1 LSPLLGPVSLG
12 YASLRNPA
20 PSAAFCADAPAMIVH
35 QTPLPG
41 VLVIEPRVYE
51 DERGF
56 FLETY
61 QRRRFAEAGIDLTFV
76 QDNWSRST
84 RDTLRGLHY
93 QITQPQAKLVQVV
106 DGSVFD
112 VAVDLR
118 QDSPTF
124 GRWYGTTLSAEN
136 HRQLLIPAGFAH
148 GFLTTS
154 ESADFQ
160 YKCSEPYHRQSERT
174 LLWNDP
180 EIGIE
185 WPLEGEPLISE
196 KDTRGLPLSEAECFD
211 LAVDAGPGGPGDD

>member
-1 LSPLLGPVSLG
+1 
-12 YASLRNPA
+12 
-20 PSAAFCADAPAMIVH
+20 MKVH

-61 QRRRFAEAGIDLTFV
+61 QQRRFTEARIDVTFV

-84 RDTLRGLHY
+84 RGTLRGLHY
-93 QITQPQAKLVQVV
+93 QIAHPQAKLVQVV
-106 DGSVFD
+106 AGSVFD

-118 QDSPTF
+118 RDSPTF

-136 HRQLLIPAGFAH
+136 HRQLLIPVGFAH

-154 ESADFQ
+154 DSADFQ
-160 YKCSEPYHRQSERT
+160 YKCSEIYHHQSERT

-185 WPLEGEPLISE
+185 WPLEGEPLLSE
-196 KDTRGLPLSEAECFD
+196 KDTQGKRLSEAECFD
-211 LAVDAGPGGPGDD
+211 LTADAGPGDSGDD

>member
-1 LSPLLGPVSLG
+1 MNVQ
-12 YASLRNPA
+12 
-20 PSAAFCADAPAMIVH
+20 

-41 VLVIEPRVYE
+41 VLIIEPHVYE

-61 QRRRFAEAGIDLTFV
+61 QQPRFAEAGINLTFV
-76 QDNWSRST
+76 QDNWSRSS

-93 QITQPQAKLVQVV
+93 QISHPQAKLVQVV
-106 DGSVFD
+106 AGSVFD

-118 QDSPTF
+118 RNSPTF

-154 ESADFQ
+154 DTADFQ
-160 YKCSEPYHRQSERT
+160 YKCSEVYHRQSEQT

-180 EIGIE
+180 AIGIE
-185 WPLEGEPLISE
+185 WPLEGEPLLSE
-196 KDTRGLPLSEAECFD
+196 KDRQGMPLSEAECFD
-211 LAVDAGPGGPGDD
+211 SAADAGLGDGGDD

>member
-1 LSPLLGPVSLG
+1 MNVQ
-12 YASLRNPA
+12 
-20 PSAAFCADAPAMIVH
+20 

-41 VLVIEPRVYE
+41 VLVIEPHVYE

-61 QRRRFAEAGIDLTFV
+61 QQPRFAEAGINLTFV
-76 QDNWSRST
+76 QDNWSRSS
-84 RDTLRGLHY
+84 RGTLRGLHY
-93 QITQPQAKLVQVV
+93 QISHPQAKLVQVV
-106 DGSVFD
+106 AGSVFD

-118 QDSPTF
+118 RNSPTF

-154 ESADFQ
+154 DTADFQ
-160 YKCSEPYHRQSERT
+160 YKCSEVYHRQSEQT

-180 EIGIE
+180 AIGIE
-185 WPLEGEPLISE
+185 WPLEGEPLLSE
-196 KDTRGLPLSEAECFD
+196 KDRQGVPLSEAECFD
-211 LAVDAGPGGPGDD
+211 SAADAGLGDDGDD

>member
-1 LSPLLGPVSLG
+1 
-12 YASLRNPA
+12 
-20 PSAAFCADAPAMIVH
+20 MKVH

-61 QRRRFAEAGIDLTFV
+61 QQRRFAEARIDVTFV

-84 RDTLRGLHY
+84 RGTLRGLHY
-93 QITQPQAKLVQVV
+93 QIAHPQAKLVQVV
-106 DGSVFD
+106 SGSVFD

-118 QDSPTF
+118 RDSPTF

-136 HRQLLIPAGFAH
+136 HRQLLIPVGCAH
-148 GFLTTS
+148 GFLVTS
-154 ESADFQ
+154 DTADFQ
-160 YKCSEPYHRQSERT
+160 YKCSEIYHRQSERT

-185 WPLEGEPLISE
+185 WPLEGEPLLSE
-196 KDTRGLPLSEAECFD
+196 KDTQGKRLSEAECFD
-211 LAVDAGPGGPGDD
+211 LTADAGPGDSGDD

>member
-1 LSPLLGPVSLG
+1 
-12 YASLRNPA
+12 
-20 PSAAFCADAPAMIVH
+20 MKVH

-61 QRRRFAEAGIDLTFV
+61 QQRRFAEARIDVTFV

-84 RDTLRGLHY
+84 RGTLRGLHY
-93 QITQPQAKLVQVV
+93 QIAHPQAKLVQVV
-106 DGSVFD
+106 SGSVFD

-118 QDSPTF
+118 RDSPTF

-136 HRQLLIPAGFAH
+136 HRQLLIPVGFAH

-154 ESADFQ
+154 DSADFQ
-160 YKCSEPYHRQSERT
+160 YKCSGIYRRQPERT

-185 WPLEGEPLISE
+185 WPLEGEPLLSE
-196 KDTRGLPLSEAECFD
+196 KDTQGKRLSEAECFD
-211 LAVDAGPGGPGDD
+211 LTADAGPGDSGDD

>member
-1 LSPLLGPVSLG
+1 
-12 YASLRNPA
+12 
-20 PSAAFCADAPAMIVH
+20 MKVH

-41 VLVIEPRVYE
+41 VLVIEPCVYE

-61 QRRRFAEAGIDLTFV
+61 QQRRFAEARIDVTFV

-84 RDTLRGLHY
+84 RGTLRGLHY
-93 QITQPQAKLVQVV
+93 QIAHPQAKLVQVV
-106 DGSVFD
+106 SGSVFD

-118 QDSPTF
+118 RDSPTF

-136 HRQLLIPAGFAH
+136 HRQLLIPVGFAH

-154 ESADFQ
+154 DSADFQ
-160 YKCSEPYHRQSERT
+160 YKCSEIYHRQSERT

-185 WPLEGEPLISE
+185 WPLEGEPLLSE
-196 KDTRGLPLSEAECFD
+196 KDTQGKRLSEAECFD
-211 LAVDAGPGGPGDD
+211 LTADAGPGDSGDD